1 MNMSTVHLINLI
13 FAAAG
18 SVLGILGLIQTL
30 VCRYL
35 DKETRIFFISFFG
48 ILEGYVL
55 FIMTREIIHG
65 FTGAKWVT
73 LSRIAFFGQA
83 LLSSVLAV
91 LITGFMLYQSGV
103 KDITKNHAFRIS
115 FTLWLLYAAFLVSN
129 LFHGRIYSVDENNA
143 YSRGPLYPLLMVSPV
158 LIMMLNL
165 WVLWQKR
172 HKLTENQKRAFAIYV
187 IAPMVAM
194 LVQMWSL
201 GVHLIVISTVT
212 AAIVMFSY
220 IIADQTERYYLREVE
235 NHRLKVDILLAQ
247 IQPHF
252 LFNSLTTIKLLCR
265 KDPAK
270 AEDAVTD
277 FTAYLRRHMES
288 LQSDVPIP
296 FEEEIK
302 HVQAYLNLQ
311 KLRFGDELN
320 VVYDLE
326 VTDFRIP
333 TLTLQP
339 LVENAVT
346 YGVRRS
352 ESGCGTVTIRSRSFP
367 DRVEVCVEDDGPGFV
382 RETLPNDRERSH
394 IGLQNVREHLIQQ
407 CGGKLLIDSTPG
419 KGTKVTII
427 LTLKT
432 ETRTTKGMV

>member
-1 MNMSTVHLINLI
+1 MATVHLINLI

-35 DKETRIFFISFFG
+35 DKETREFFVAFFG
-48 ILEGYVL
+48 LLEGYVL

-65 FTGAKWVT
+65 FTGTKWVT

-91 LITGFMLYQSGV
+91 LITGFMLYQSGE
-103 KDITKNHAFRIS
+103 KDITKSNLFRIS
-115 FTLWLLYAAFLVSN
+115 FTLWLLYAGILISN
-129 LFHGRIYSVDENNA
+129 LFHGQIYSVNENNG
-143 YSRGPLYPLLMVSPV
+143 YSRGPYFPLLMVPPV
-158 LIMMLNL
+158 LIMILNL
-165 WVLWQKR
+165 CILWENR
-172 HKLTENQKRAFAIYV
+172 HKLSVNQKRAFAIYV
-187 IAPMVAM
+187 IVPMAAM
-194 LVQMWSL
+194 LVQMWSF
-201 GVHLIVISTVT
+201 GVHLIVISSVT
-212 AAIVMFSY
+212 AAIFMFSY
-220 IIADQTERYYLREVE
+220 IIADQTERYYIREME

-252 LFNSLTTIKLLCR
+252 LFNSLTIIKLLCR

-270 AEDAVTD
+270 AEEAVAD

-288 LQSDVPIP
+288 LQSDVLIP
-296 FEEEIK
+296 FEEEMK

-311 KLRFGDELN
+311 KLRFCDELS
-320 VVYDLE
+320 VTYDLE
-326 VTDFRIP
+326 ITDFRIP

-367 DRVEVCVEDDGPGFV
+367 DRVEVCVEDDGPGFI
-382 RETLPNDRERSH
+382 RETLPDDKERSH
-394 IGLQNVREHLIQQ
+394 IGLQNVRERLSRL
-407 CGGKLLIDSTPG
+407 CGGELLIDSTPG
-419 KGTKVTII
+419 KGSKVTIV
-427 LTLKT
+427 LPSM
-432 ETRTTKGMV
+432 EGRHADFCD